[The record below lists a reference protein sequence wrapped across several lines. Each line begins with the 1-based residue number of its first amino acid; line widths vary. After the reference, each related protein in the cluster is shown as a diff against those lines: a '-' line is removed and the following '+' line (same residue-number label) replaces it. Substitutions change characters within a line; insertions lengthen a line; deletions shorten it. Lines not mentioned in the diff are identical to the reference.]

1 MVDGNG
7 ATAGFKGRL
16 SVFLQLPAVRF
27 WLGINLLLPL
37 IVTLLLKLEFIPG
50 DPSNVWNP
58 NNLVVFAAVL
68 GILGANLCA
77 LFKFDQHRIMFGV
90 IASLNLLASF
100 FIGGLSFLTSLHN
113 VPILTKQRIEKLQ
126 VVHSVEMSMSRAG
139 IEPTDEN
146 LKYWRSFAP
155 TTHNLV
161 WTHKSGRRS
170 LVIGCH
176 ASHIVGMDKTES
188 TALLSELLEWATRPE
203 FVYRHEWSPGD
214 LIIWDNTGV
223 IHRVEPYPLDC
234 GRVMNRSTLLGEEP
248 FA

>member
-1 MVDGNG
+1 MLTGI
-7 ATAGFKGRL
+7 TL
-16 SVFLQLPAVRF
+16 SETGGQTEFANSYAAYEALP
-27 WLGINLLLPL
+27 
-37 IVTLLLKLEFIPG
+37 E
-50 DPSNVWNP
+50 D
-58 NNLVVFAAVL
+58 
-68 GILGANLCA
+68 
-77 LFKFDQHRIMFGV
+77 
-90 IASLNLLASF
+90 
-100 FIGGLSFLTSLHN
+100 
-113 VPILTKQRIEKLQ
+113 TKQRIEKLQ